1 MEPESVLF
9 EHEGR
14 RPEVAADAWVAPTAV
29 LVGDVVVGSGCRVL
43 HQAVLT
49 DDGGPV
55 ELDRDVTVMEH
66 ALLRGRE
73 GHPVRVGAS
82 VLIGPHAHVNGATIE
97 AAAFVATGVS
107 IFPGATVG
115 RAAEI
120 RINGVVHVNTR
131 MAEGAVV
138 PIGWVAV
145 GDPAQVFPPD
155 QHDAI
160 WEVQRELDFPGTL
173 WGLSRSAGDERT
185 SDETQEAVARG
196 YRELFGRHVDDRLVE
211 SDPTNVERNS
221 NAR

>member
-1 MEPESVLF
+1 VLF

-14 RPEVAADAWVAPTAV
+14 RPTVAADAWVAPTAV
-29 LVGDVVVGSGCRVL
+29 LVGDVVVGPGCRVL

-73 GHPVRVGAS
+73 AHPVRVGAS

-97 AAAFVATGVS
+97 AAAFVATGAA
-107 IFPGATVG
+107 IFPGAFVG
-115 RAAEI
+115 RGAEI

-131 MAEGAVV
+131 VAEAAVL

-145 GDPAQVFPPD
+145 GDPAQFLPPE
-155 QHDAI
+155 QHEAI
-160 WEVQRELDFPGTL
+160 WRVQRQLDFPGTL
-173 WGLSRSAGDERT
+173 WGLSRSAGADQ
-185 SDETQEAVARG
+185 SVGETQEAVGRW
-196 YRELFGRHVDDRLVE
+196 YRELFGRHIDDRPVE
-211 SDPTNVERNS
+211 PDPTNVDRNS
-221 NAR
+221 TAS